1 MTIRVNPCF
10 NLENSERAVKEF
22 KIEDEDLGNHERVN
36 SFEDIDQKKNAR
48 KKDGRDWTAV
58 KTNTRKL
65 GDELSCQSQ
74 KTVRAINVI
83 QILQ

>member
-1 MTIRVNPCF
+1 MKTWGF
-10 NLENSERAVKEF
+10 MKESTALRTS
-22 KIEDEDLGNHERVN
+22 INR
-36 SFEDIDQKKNAR
+36 KNAR
-48 KKDGRDWTAV
+48 KKDERDWTAV